1 LWLFNKVL
9 GAFWYFLSI
18 QRETACWHAACKNHT
33 RCTST
38 SFNCNHPLSDLA
50 FLNDYCQPI
59 EKPNATFFDFGI
71 FLGALQSGNLESTD
85 FPQKLAY
92 CFWWGL
98 RNLRFGRDHTLDL
111 LFNNSL
117 SFLFFS
123 FLFFFFFFFFFLYF
137 EHIYCIIVIY
147 IAISYIHDTFSN
159 FRSSFGQNLQTSSYF
174 WENFFAISVSIFAL
188 LLFLYF
194 IGNVQVGARSTSVLG
209 FRALDYIFI
218 YVQHYIYRWFRSIYM

>member
-18 QRETACWHAACKNHT
+18 QRETACWHTACKNHT

-117 SFLFFS
+117 SFLFS
-123 FLFFFFFFFFFLYF
+123 SSSSFFFFLTLS
-137 EHIYCIIVIY
+137 IY
-147 IAISYIHDTFSN
+147 IVLLWYCYLIYPWYFLQFSQFFWSKPSNEFIFLGKLLRN
-159 FRSSFGQNLQTSSYF
+159 FCFNLCLAT
-174 WENFFAISVSIFAL
+174 L
-188 LLFLYF
+188 LVFHRKCA
-194 IGNVQVGARSTSVLG
+194 GR
-209 FRALDYIFI
+209 
-218 YVQHYIYRWFRSIYM
+218 RSINICFRL